1 MSRNSANEL
10 TYAQL
15 TKFLTGRGFEQ
26 AAITEKSQ
34 AFVHRKSGAALILAK
49 PSPSKPVRPA
59 DLLSVL
65 VRLEYEGL
73 ASESELQEIRLG
85 RLPKAS

>member
-1 MSRNSANEL
+1 MSRKGPSEI
-10 TYAQL
+10 TYAH
-15 TKFLTGRGFEQ
+15 LTGYLAGLGFEQ
-26 AAITEKSQ
+26 AAAGEKSQ
-34 AFVHRKSGAALILAK
+34 AFVHRKSGAVLILA
-49 PSPSKPVRPA
+49 SPPKSKPVRPA

-85 RLPKAS
+85 KLPKAS

>member
-1 MSRNSANEL
+1 MSSMTPGEI

-15 TKFLTGRGFEQ
+15 TTYLGRLGFEQ
-26 AAITEKSQ
+26 SAASEKSQ
-34 AFVHRKSGAALILAK
+34 AFVHLDSGTTLVLAR
-49 PSPSKPVRPA
+49 PAPAKPVRPA

-73 ASESELQEIRLG
+73 ASEAELKEIRHG
-85 RLPKAS
+85 KLPKAS